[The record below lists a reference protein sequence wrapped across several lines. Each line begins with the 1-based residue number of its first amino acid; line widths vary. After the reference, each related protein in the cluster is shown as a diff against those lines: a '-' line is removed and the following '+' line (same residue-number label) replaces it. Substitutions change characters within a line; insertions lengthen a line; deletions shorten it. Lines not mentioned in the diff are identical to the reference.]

1 LKQAPP
7 LASVPPH
14 SSTQSQERRLTWLA
28 YACIFVEG
36 INAGWIGPFL
46 PEISHL
52 VHVSIDHAGLIVS
65 ATAAG
70 YFAALLAAGETSH
83 RWSAQSTLA
92 ASMLLVSGGLFGLS
106 FAPILIGMLCAAFVA
121 GLGYGAI
128 DVASNAMVVDLNRDR
143 LAAALNYLHV
153 MFGVG
158 ALLGPIIAGFALSHH
173 LRYSIMFAAGAA
185 FSALIA
191 VLLFTTPTIETSVI
205 PTRGD
210 GFIPMLTRPLI
221 WVVGAVLF
229 LYVGA
234 ETGIGAWLFLYLR
247 TNGALSESLA
257 SWGVSLYWAGLILG
271 RLIGGRLAHYIAARE
286 FTMLAAAV
294 SALALIVL
302 IAAPTMRGLAA
313 PMIVL
318 IGFGYGPIF
327 PNMIAVGAARFP
339 SEVGRMTSIVVA
351 GGALGGIFV
360 PWIMGHAIVVASPRA
375 AMEFALGITAL
386 MALISVAGLR
396 TRRILTTPGAAPT

>member
-1 LKQAPP
+1 MVL
-7 LASVPPH
+7 
-14 SSTQSQERRLTWLA
+14 
-28 YACIFVEG
+28 
-36 INAGWIGPFL
+36 
-46 PEISHL
+46 IS
-52 VHVSIDHAGLIVS
+52 A
-65 ATAAG
+65 
-70 YFAALLAAGETSH
+70 
-83 RWSAQSTLA
+83 
-92 ASMLLVSGGLFGLS
+92 GLFGLS
-106 FAPILIGMLCAAFVA
+106 LAPALPGLLCGAFVA
-121 GLGYGAI
+121 GLGYGAV

-158 ALLGPIIAGFALSHH
+158 ALLGPIIAGFALSNH
-173 LRYSIMFAAGAA
+173 LGYSIMFGAGAA
-185 FSALIA
+185 FSMLIA
-191 VLLFTTPTIETSVI
+191 ILFATTPAIETRLI
-205 PTRGD
+205 APRGD

-247 TNGALSESLA
+247 TAGALGESLA

-271 RLIGGRLAHYIAARE
+271 RLIGGRLARHLPPRE
-286 FTMLAAAV
+286 FTMLAASL
-294 SALALIVL
+294 SAAALIVL
-302 IAAPTMRGLAA
+302 IAAPAMHGLAA

-386 MALISVAGLR
+386 MALISIAGLR
-396 TRRILTTPGAAPT
+396 VRQPSANNSAA

>member
-1 LKQAPP
+1 VRPNE
-7 LASVPPH
+7 
-14 SSTQSQERRLTWLA
+14 SQERRLTWLA
-28 YACIFVEG
+28 YACLFVEG

-46 PEISHL
+46 PEISEL
-52 VHVSIDHAGLIVS
+52 VHDSIDNAGLIVS

-70 YFAALLAAGETSH
+70 YLVALLAAGETSH
-83 RWSAQSTLA
+83 RWSAQKTLA
-92 ASMLLVSGGLFGLS
+92 ASMLMVSAGLFGLS
-106 FAPILIGMLCAAFVA
+106 VAPALIGMLCAAFVA

-128 DVASNAMVVDLNRDR
+128 DVASNAVVVDLNRES

-158 ALLGPIIAGFALSHH
+158 ALLGPILAGFALASH
-173 LRYSIMFAAGAA
+173 LRYSIMFGAGSA

-191 VLLFTTPTIETSVI
+191 LLLATTPTIEARIVTV
-205 PTRGD
+205 RGD
-210 GFIPMLTRPLI
+210 GFLPMLTRPLI
-221 WVVGAVLF
+221 WALGAVLF

-247 TNGALSESLA
+247 TSAALSKSLA
-257 SWGVSLYWAGLILG
+257 SWGVSLYWAGLIIG
-271 RLIGGRLAHYIAARE
+271 RLIGGRLARYIAARE

-294 SALALIVL
+294 SAAALVVL
-302 IAAPTMRGLAA
+302 IAAPTMRALAA

-386 MALISVAGLR
+386 MALIAIAGLR
-396 TRRILTTPGAAPT
+396 TRTIRIASP

>member
-1 LKQAPP
+1 M
-7 LASVPPH
+7 H
-14 SSTQSQERRLTWLA
+14 SSNQSRERRLTWLA

-46 PEISHL
+46 PEISQL
-52 VHVSIDHAGLIVS
+52 VHVSIDSAGLIVS

-70 YFAALLAAGETSH
+70 YLAALLAAGETAH
-83 RWSAQSTLA
+83 RWSAQKTLT
-92 ASMLLVSGGLFGLS
+92 ASMLLVSVGLFGLS
-106 FAPILIGMLCAAFVA
+106 IAPALAGLLCAAFVA
-121 GLGYGAI
+121 GLGYGAV

-158 ALLGPIIAGFALSHH
+158 ALLGPLIAGFALASHLH
-173 LRYSIMFAAGAA
+173 YSIMFGAGAA
-185 FSALIA
+185 FSASI
-191 VLLFTTPTIETSVI
+191 VFLLATTPTVETRIVVE
-205 PTRGD
+205 RGD
-210 GFIPMLTRPLI
+210 GFLPMLTRPLI
-221 WVVGAVLF
+221 WVLGAILF

-247 TNGALSESLA
+247 TSGALSESLA

-271 RLIGGRLAHYIAARE
+271 RLIGGRLARHLAARE
-286 FTMLAAAV
+286 FTMLA
-294 SALALIVL
+294 SALSAAALVVL
-302 IAAPTMRGLAA
+302 IAAPTTRILAA

-339 SEVGRMTSIVVA
+339 SQVGRMTSIVVA

-375 AMEFALGITAL
+375 AMEFALGITAM
-386 MALISVAGLR
+386 MALIAITSLR
-396 TRRILTTPGAAPT
+396 TRRTK

>member
-1 LKQAPP
+1 LNQVAPP
-7 LASVPPH
+7 ASVH
-14 SSTQSQERRLTWLA
+14 LDSANRSQERRLTWLA
-28 YACIFVEG
+28 YSCIFIEG

-46 PEISHL
+46 PEISEV
-52 VHVSIDHAGLIVS
+52 VHVSIDNAGLIVS

-70 YFAALLAAGETSH
+70 YLAALLAAGETAH
-83 RWSAQSTLA
+83 RWSAQHTLT
-92 ASMLLVSGGLFGLS
+92 ASMLLVSAGLFGLS
-106 FAPILIGMLCAAFVA
+106 AAPALPGLLCAAFLA
-121 GLGYGAI
+121 GLGYGGV

-158 ALLGPIIAGFALSHH
+158 ALLGPIIAGFALSNH
-173 LRYSIMFAAGAA
+173 LRYSIMFGAGAT
-185 FSALIA
+185 FSALIV
-191 VLLFTTPTIETSVI
+191 VLLATTPTIETRIVAA
-205 PTRGD
+205 RGD

-247 TNGALSESLA
+247 TAGALNESLA
-257 SWGVSLYWAGLILG
+257 SGGVSLYWAGLILG

-294 SALALIVL
+294 SAAALVVL
-302 IAAPTMRGLAA
+302 IEAPAMHALAA
-313 PMIVL
+313 LMIVL

-327 PNMIAVGAARFP
+327 PNMIAVGAASFP
-339 SEVGRMTSIVVA
+339 SDVGRMTSIVVA

-375 AMEFALGITAL
+375 AMEFAFAITAF
-386 MALISVAGLR
+386 MALISIAGLR
-396 TRRILTTPGAAPT
+396 TRRQSDRVGDR

>member
-1 LKQAPP
+1 M
-7 LASVPPH
+7 
-14 SSTQSQERRLTWLA
+14 LA
-28 YACIFVEG
+28 YSCMLVQG

-46 PEISHL
+46 PEISH
-52 VHVSIDHAGLIVS
+52 VVQIPIDNAGLIVS

-70 YFAALLAAGETSH
+70 FLAALLAAGETSH
-83 RWSAQSTLA
+83 RWSAQNTLTS
-92 ASMLLVSGGLFGLS
+92 SMLLVSGGLFGLS
-106 FAPILIGMLCAAFVA
+106 IASALPGLLCAAFVA
-121 GLGYGAI
+121 GLGYGAVE
-128 DVASNAMVVDLNRDR
+128 VASNAIVVDLNRDR
-143 LAAALNYLHV
+143 LAAALNYLHL

-158 ALLGPIIAGFALSHH
+158 ALLGPIIAGFALSNH
-173 LRYSIMFAAGAA
+173 LRYSIIFGAGAA
-185 FSALIA
+185 FSALI
-191 VLLFTTPTIETSVI
+191 VILLATTPSIETRMIAV
-205 PTRGD
+205 RGD

-247 TNGALSESLA
+247 TAGALSEALA

-271 RLIGGRLAHYIAARE
+271 RLIGGRLARHIAARE

-294 SALALIVL
+294 SAAALVVL
-302 IAAPTMRGLAA
+302 IAAPTMRVLAA
-313 PMIVL
+313 PMIVV
-318 IGFGYGPIF
+318 IGLGYGPIF

-386 MALISVAGLR
+386 MALISIAGLR
-396 TRRILTTPGAAPT
+396 ARRQS

>member
-1 LKQAPP
+1 VRPNE
-7 LASVPPH
+7 SR
-14 SSTQSQERRLTWLA
+14 ERRLTWLA

-46 PEISHL
+46 PEISQL
-52 VHVSIDHAGLIVS
+52 VHVSIDSAGLIVS

-70 YFAALLAAGETSH
+70 YLAALLAAGETAH
-83 RWSAQSTLA
+83 RWSAQKTLT
-92 ASMLLVSGGLFGLS
+92 ASMFLVSVGLFGLS
-106 FAPILIGMLCAAFVA
+106 IAPALGGLLCAAFVA
-121 GLGYGAI
+121 GLGYGAV

-158 ALLGPIIAGFALSHH
+158 ALLGPLIAGFALASHLH
-173 LRYSIMFAAGAA
+173 YSIMFGAGAA
-185 FSALIA
+185 FSALI
-191 VLLFTTPTIETSVI
+191 VFLLATTPTVETRIVVE
-205 PTRGD
+205 RGD
-210 GFIPMLTRPLI
+210 GFLPMLTRPLI
-221 WVVGAVLF
+221 WVLGAILF

-247 TNGALSESLA
+247 TSGALSESLA

-271 RLIGGRLAHYIAARE
+271 RLIGGRLARHIAARE
-286 FTMLAAAV
+286 FTMLAAAL
-294 SALALIVL
+294 SAAALVVL
-302 IAAPTMRGLAA
+302 IASPTTRVLAA

-339 SEVGRMTSIVVA
+339 SQVGRMTSIVVA

-360 PWIMGHAIVVASPRA
+360 PWIMGHAIVVASPRT
-375 AMEFALGITAL
+375 AMEFALATTAV
-386 MALISVAGLR
+386 MALVAITGLR
-396 TRRILTTPGAAPT
+396 TRRQK

>member
-1 LKQAPP
+1 M
-7 LASVPPH
+7 V
-14 SSTQSQERRLTWLA
+14 
-28 YACIFVEG
+28 
-36 INAGWIGPFL
+36 
-46 PEISHL
+46 
-52 VHVSIDHAGLIVS
+52 
-65 ATAAG
+65 
-70 YFAALLAAGETSH
+70 
-83 RWSAQSTLA
+83 
-92 ASMLLVSGGLFGLS
+92 LVSGGLFGLS
-106 FAPILIGMLCAAFVA
+106 FAPSLPGLLCGAFVT
-121 GLGYGAI
+121 GLGCGAV

-143 LAAALNYLHV
+143 LAAALNYLHM

-158 ALLGPIIAGFALSHH
+158 ALLGPIIAGFALSNH
-173 LRYSIMFAAGAA
+173 LGYSIMFAAGAA
-185 FSALIA
+185 FSMSIA
-191 VLLFTTPTIETSVI
+191 ILFATTPAIETSLIV
-205 PTRGD
+205 PRGD

-247 TNGALSESLA
+247 TAAALGESLA

-271 RLIGGRLAHYIAARE
+271 RLIGGRLAHHIAARE
-286 FTMLAAAV
+286 FTMLAASL
-294 SALALIVL
+294 SAAALIVL
-302 IAAPTMRGLAA
+302 IAEPATHGLAA

-386 MALISVAGLR
+386 MALVSIAGLR
-396 TRRILTTPGAAPT
+396 TRQPSVNYSAE

>member
-1 LKQAPP
+1 L
-7 LASVPPH
+7 H
-14 SSTQSQERRLTWLA
+14 SSNQSRERRLTWLA
-28 YACIFVEG
+28 YGCIFVEG

-46 PEISHL
+46 PEISQL
-52 VHVSIDHAGLIVS
+52 VHVSIDNAGLIVS

-70 YFAALLAAGETSH
+70 YLAALLAAGETSH
-83 RWSAQSTLA
+83 RWSAQKTLT
-92 ASMLLVSGGLFGLS
+92 ASMLLVSVGLFGLS
-106 FAPILIGMLCAAFVA
+106 IAPALAGLLCAAFVA
-121 GLGYGAI
+121 GLGYGAV

-158 ALLGPIIAGFALSHH
+158 ALLGPLIAGYALASH
-173 LRYSIMFAAGAA
+173 LRYSIMFGIGAA
-185 FSALIA
+185 FSASIAFMLATTAAVETRIA
-191 VLLFTTPTIETSVI
+191 VE
-205 PTRGD
+205 RGE
-210 GFIPMLTRPLI
+210 GFLPMLTRPLI
-221 WVVGAVLF
+221 WVLGAILF

-234 ETGIGAWLFLYLR
+234 ETGIGAWLFVYLR
-247 TNGALSESLA
+247 TSGALSESLA

-271 RLIGGRLAHYIAARE
+271 RLIGGRLARHIAARE
-286 FTMLAAAV
+286 FTMLA
-294 SALALIVL
+294 SALSAAALVVLIV
-302 IAAPTMRGLAA
+302 APTTRVLAA

-386 MALISVAGLR
+386 MALIAITSLR
-396 TRRILTTPGAAPT
+396 TRRQT

>member
-1 LKQAPP
+1 LN
-7 LASVPPH
+7 
-14 SSTQSQERRLTWLA
+14 SSNQSRERRLTWLA

-36 INAGWIGPFL
+36 INAGWVGPFL
-46 PEISHL
+46 PEISQL
-52 VHVSIDHAGLIVS
+52 ARVPIDNAGLIVS

-70 YFAALLAAGETSH
+70 YLAALLAAGETAH
-83 RWSAQSTLA
+83 RWSAQKTLT
-92 ASMLLVSGGLFGLS
+92 ASMLLVSAGLS
-106 FAPILIGMLCAAFVA
+106 GLSIAFALPGLLFAAFIA
-121 GLGYGAI
+121 GLGYGAV
-128 DVASNAMVVDLNRDR
+128 DVASNAMVVDLNRKH

-158 ALLGPIIAGFALSHH
+158 ALLGPIIAGFALASHLH
-173 LRYSIMFAAGAA
+173 YSIMFGAGAA
-185 FSALIA
+185 FSALIVFLLATTEA
-191 VLLFTTPTIETSVI
+191 VETRIVVA
-205 PTRGD
+205 RGD
-210 GFIPMLTRPLI
+210 GFLSMLTRPLI
-221 WVVGAVLF
+221 WVLGAILF

-247 TNGALSESLA
+247 TSGALSESLA

-271 RLIGGRLAHYIAARE
+271 RLIGGRLARNIAARE
-286 FTMLAAAV
+286 FTMLASAV
-294 SALALIVL
+294 SAVALVVL

-386 MALISVAGLR
+386 MAVISIIGLR
-396 TRRILTTPGAAPT
+396 TRHHQ

>member
-1 LKQAPP
+1 L
-7 LASVPPH
+7 H
-14 SSTQSQERRLTWLA
+14 SSNQSRERRLTWLA

-36 INAGWIGPFL
+36 ISAGWIGPFL
-46 PEISHL
+46 PEISQL
-52 VHVSIDHAGLIVS
+52 VHVSIDNAGLIVS

-70 YFAALLAAGETSH
+70 YLTALLAAGETSH
-83 RWSAQSTLA
+83 RWSAQKTLT
-92 ASMLLVSGGLFGLS
+92 ASMLLVSAGLFSLSIAPALAGL
-106 FAPILIGMLCAAFVA
+106 LCAAFVA
-121 GLGYGAI
+121 GLGFGAV

-158 ALLGPIIAGFALSHH
+158 ALLGPLIAGFALASH
-173 LRYSIMFAAGAA
+173 LRYPIMFGAGAI
-185 FSALIA
+185 FSASIAFLLATTAAVETRIA
-191 VLLFTTPTIETSVI
+191 VE
-205 PTRGD
+205 RGD
-210 GFIPMLTRPLI
+210 GFLPMLTRPLI
-221 WVVGAVLF
+221 WVLGAILF

-247 TNGALSESLA
+247 TSGALSESLA

-271 RLIGGRLAHYIAARE
+271 RLIGGRLARHIAARE
-286 FTMLAAAV
+286 FTMLAAAL
-294 SALALIVL
+294 SAVALVVL
-302 IAAPTMRGLAA
+302 IAAPTTRVLAA

-327 PNMIAVGAARFP
+327 PNMIAVGATRFP

-375 AMEFALGITAL
+375 AMEFALAITAL
-386 MALISVAGLR
+386 MALVAITGLR
-396 TRRILTTPGAAPT
+396 TRREP

>member
-1 LKQAPP
+1 MLVQ
-7 LASVPPH
+7 
-14 SSTQSQERRLTWLA
+14 
-28 YACIFVEG
+28 G

-46 PEISHL
+46 PEISH
-52 VHVSIDHAGLIVS
+52 VVQIPIDNAGLIVS

-70 YFAALLAAGETSH
+70 FLAALLAAGETSH
-83 RWSAQSTLA
+83 RWSAQNTLT

-106 FAPILIGMLCAAFVA
+106 IASALPGLLCAAFVA
-121 GLGYGAI
+121 GLGYGAVE
-128 DVASNAMVVDLNRDR
+128 VASNAMVVDLNRDR
-143 LAAALNYLHV
+143 LAAALNYLHL

-158 ALLGPIIAGFALSHH
+158 ALLGPIIAGFALSNH
-173 LRYSIMFAAGAA
+173 LRYSIIFGAGAA
-185 FSALIA
+185 FSALI
-191 VLLFTTPTIETSVI
+191 VTLLAATPTIETRMIVV
-205 PTRGD
+205 RGD

-247 TNGALSESLA
+247 TAGALSVALA
-257 SWGVSLYWAGLILG
+257 SWGVSLYWAGLIGG
-271 RLIGGRLAHYIAARE
+271 RLIGGRLAHHIAARE

-294 SALALIVL
+294 SAAAMVVL
-302 IAAPTMRGLAA
+302 IAAPTMRVLAA
-313 PMIVL
+313 PMIVV
-318 IGFGYGPIF
+318 IGLGYGPIF

-386 MALISVAGLR
+386 MALISIAGLR
-396 TRRILTTPGAAPT
+396 ARRQS

>member
-1 LKQAPP
+1 M
-7 LASVPPH
+7 H
-14 SSTQSQERRLTWLA
+14 SSNQSRERRLTWLA

-46 PEISHL
+46 PEISQL
-52 VHVSIDHAGLIVS
+52 VRVSIDNAGLIVS

-70 YFAALLAAGETSH
+70 YLAALLAAGETSH
-83 RWSAQSTLA
+83 RWSAQNTLT
-92 ASMLLVSGGLFGLS
+92 ASMLLVSVGLFGLS
-106 FAPILIGMLCAAFVA
+106 IAPALAGLLCAAFVA
-121 GLGYGAI
+121 GLGYGAV

-158 ALLGPIIAGFALSHH
+158 ALLGPIIAGFALASH
-173 LRYSIMFAAGAA
+173 LRYSIMFGAGAA
-185 FSALIA
+185 FSASIAFLLATTGTVETRIA
-191 VLLFTTPTIETSVI
+191 VE
-205 PTRGD
+205 RGD
-210 GFIPMLTRPLI
+210 GFLPMLTRPLI
-221 WVVGAVLF
+221 WVLGTVLF

-247 TNGALSESLA
+247 TSGALSESLA

-271 RLIGGRLAHYIAARE
+271 RLIGGRLARHIAARE
-286 FTMLAAAV
+286 FTMLA
-294 SALALIVL
+294 SALSAAALVVL
-302 IAAPTMRGLAA
+302 IAAPTTRVLAA

-339 SEVGRMTSIVVA
+339 SQVGRMTSIVVA

-360 PWIMGHAIVVASPRA
+360 PWIMGHAIVAASPRA
-375 AMEFALGITAL
+375 AMEFALATTAL
-386 MALISVAGLR
+386 MALVAITGLR
-396 TRRILTTPGAAPT
+396 TRRQK

>member
-1 LKQAPP
+1 LNFSNRSRE
-7 LASVPPH
+7 L
-14 SSTQSQERRLTWLA
+14 RLTWLA
-28 YACIFVEG
+28 YACLFVEG

-46 PEISHL
+46 PEISEL
-52 VHVSIDHAGLIVS
+52 VHVSIDNAGLIVS

-70 YFAALLAAGETSH
+70 YLVALLAAGETSH
-83 RWSAQSTLA
+83 RWSAQKTLA
-92 ASMLLVSGGLFGLS
+92 ASMLLVSAGLFGLS
-106 FAPILIGMLCAAFVA
+106 VAPALIGMLCAAFVA

-128 DVASNAMVVDLNRDR
+128 DVASNAVVVDLNRES

-158 ALLGPIIAGFALSHH
+158 ALLGPILAGFALASQ
-173 LRYSIMFAAGAA
+173 LRYSIMFGAGSA
-185 FSALIA
+185 FSGLIA
-191 VLLFTTPTIETSVI
+191 LLLATTPTIEARIVTV
-205 PTRGD
+205 RGD
-210 GFIPMLTRPLI
+210 GFLPMLTRPLI
-221 WVVGAVLF
+221 WVLGAVLF

-247 TNGALSESLA
+247 TSAALSKSLA
-257 SWGVSLYWAGLILG
+257 SWGVSLYWAGLIIG
-271 RLIGGRLAHYIAARE
+271 RLIGGRLARYIAARE
-286 FTMLAAAV
+286 FTMLAGAV
-294 SALALIVL
+294 SAAALVVL
-302 IAAPTMRGLAA
+302 IAAPTMRALAA

-386 MALISVAGLR
+386 MALIAIAGLR
-396 TRRILTTPGAAPT
+396 TRTIRIASP

>member
-1 LKQAPP
+1 L
-7 LASVPPH
+7 H
-14 SSTQSQERRLTWLA
+14 SSNQSRERRLTWLA

-46 PEISHL
+46 PEISQL
-52 VHVSIDHAGLIVS
+52 VHVSIDSAGLIVS

-70 YFAALLAAGETSH
+70 YLAALLAAGETAH
-83 RWSAQSTLA
+83 RWSAQKTLT
-92 ASMLLVSGGLFGLS
+92 ASMLLVSVGLFGLS
-106 FAPILIGMLCAAFVA
+106 IAPALAGLLCAAFVA
-121 GLGYGAI
+121 GLGYGAV

-158 ALLGPIIAGFALSHH
+158 ALLGPLIAGFALASHLH
-173 LRYSIMFAAGAA
+173 YSIMFGAGAA
-185 FSALIA
+185 FSASI
-191 VLLFTTPTIETSVI
+191 VFLLATTPTVETRIVVE
-205 PTRGD
+205 RGD
-210 GFIPMLTRPLI
+210 GFLPMLTRPLI
-221 WVVGAVLF
+221 WVLGAILF

-247 TNGALSESLA
+247 TSGALSESLA

-271 RLIGGRLAHYIAARE
+271 RLIGGRLARHLAARE
-286 FTMLAAAV
+286 FTMLA
-294 SALALIVL
+294 SALSAAALVVL
-302 IAAPTMRGLAA
+302 IAAPTTRILAA

-339 SEVGRMTSIVVA
+339 SQVGRMTSIVVA

-375 AMEFALGITAL
+375 AMEFALGITAM
-386 MALISVAGLR
+386 MALIAITSLR
-396 TRRILTTPGAAPT
+396 TRRTK

>member
-1 LKQAPP
+1 LN
-7 LASVPPH
+7 LA
-14 SSTQSQERRLTWLA
+14 QERRLTWLA
-28 YACIFVEG
+28 YACILVEG

-46 PEISHL
+46 PEISH
-52 VHVSIDHAGLIVS
+52 VVRISIDSAGLIVS

-70 YFAALLAAGETSH
+70 YLAALLAAGETSH
-83 RWSAQSTLA
+83 RWSAQNTLT
-92 ASMLLVSGGLFGLS
+92 ASMLLVSSGGFGLS
-106 FAPILIGMLCAAFVA
+106 FATGLPSLLCAAFVT
-121 GLGYGAI
+121 GLGFGAV
-128 DVASNAMVVDLNRDR
+128 DVASNAMVVALNRDR

-158 ALLGPIIAGFALSHH
+158 ALLGPIIAGFALSNHV
-173 LRYSIMFAAGAA
+173 RYSVVFGAGAG
-185 FSALIA
+185 FSALVVI
-191 VLLFTTPTIETSVI
+191 LLATTPGVGTRTAV
-205 PTRGD
+205 TRGD
-210 GFIPMLTRPLI
+210 GFIPMLARPLI

-247 TNGALSESLA
+247 TEGALSVAIA

-271 RLIGGRLAHYIAARE
+271 RLSGGRLAHHIAPRE

-294 SALALIVL
+294 SAVALVVL
-302 IAAPTMRGLAA
+302 IAAPTRHGLAA

-318 IGFGYGPIF
+318 VGFGYGPIF
-327 PNMIAVGAARFP
+327 PNMIAVGATRFP

-375 AMEFALGITAL
+375 AMEFALAITAL
-386 MALISVAGLR
+386 MAFISIAGLS
-396 TRRILTTPGAAPT
+396 TRRRPPAS

>member
-1 LKQAPP
+1 MN
-7 LASVPPH
+7 
-14 SSTQSQERRLTWLA
+14 QERRLTRLT
-28 YACIFVEG
+28 YACILIEG

-46 PEISHL
+46 PEISQ
-52 VHVSIDHAGLIVS
+52 VVRISIDSAGLIVS

-70 YFAALLAAGETSH
+70 YLAALLAAGESSH
-83 RWSAQSTLA
+83 RWSAQTTLI
-92 ASMLLVSGGLFGLS
+92 ASMLLVSAGGFGLC
-106 FAPILIGMLCAAFVA
+106 FASALAGLLCAAFVS
-121 GLGYGAI
+121 GLGYGAV

-158 ALLGPIIAGFALSHH
+158 ALMGPIIAGFALSNHV
-173 LRYSIMFAAGAA
+173 RYSIVFGGGAI
-185 FSALIA
+185 FSASIVIQLA
-191 VLLFTTPTIETSVI
+191 TTPAIGTRLLAS
-205 PTRGD
+205 RGD

-247 TNGALSESLA
+247 TAGTLSESLA
-257 SWGVSLYWAGLILG
+257 AWGVSLYWAGLILG
-271 RLIGGRLAHYIAARE
+271 RVVGGRLAHHIPPRE
-286 FTMLAAAV
+286 FTMLASTV
-294 SALALIVL
+294 SALALVVL
-302 IAAPTMRGLAA
+302 IAAPKTRAMAA

-318 IGFGYGPIF
+318 LGFGYGPIF
-327 PNMIAVGAARFP
+327 PNMIAVGATRFP
-339 SEVGRMTSIVVA
+339 AEVGRMTSIVVA

-386 MALISVAGLR
+386 MALISIAGLR
-396 TRRILTTPGAAPT
+396 ARRAP